1 MVWRRGLVLSW
12 DSEEGLGQGQEEE
25 GRGWGLRR
33 EETRTIPWVG
43 WWLVAGTGGTV
54 WKFATWRR
62 SKLGKEASSAGGLM
76 NVRGLEDAQIWGDYL
91 GPRGS
96 WEGLFSPIKV
106 FLGLRVEQLSY
117 LL

>member
-1 MVWRRGLVLSW
+1 MAGGGTWLGA
-12 DSEEGLGQGQEEE
+12 EEGGDKDNSLG
-25 GRGWGLRR
+25 R
-33 EETRTIPWVG
+33 
-43 WWLVAGTGGTV
+43 LVAGGRDWWV
-54 WKFATWRR
+54 WKFGTWRR
-62 SKLGKEASSAGGLM
+62 RELGKETSSAGGLM